1 MKVRLKHNEFR
12 DLVNEL
18 RDTADRYGGT
28 DQLRDQLAHT
38 LARRVRPVP
47 EIVEMRPVLERIDAR
62 LACDVLSASSTVE
75 VLKLARDEIMVLAE
89 EVMEL
94 RAALQ
99 HEADRV
105 KAAKAEVA
113 ALRAELAGLRS
124 SMEFRTS
131 LIGRT
136 EAERDELRAKTERM
150 EKQESVATV
159 IKEGDSRYWMSERLW
174 TFPDGKYPL
183 YALPGAQNAPS
194 VPTESIG
201 KMLAQAMEAAV
212 ANGANS
218 VSMPDELVE
227 VAAWLSGVQPN
238 PANGQT
244 RAVRDVIAERRRQIE
259 AEGRTT
265 QHDDANPAGVM
276 SVAAACYAIGASNAL
291 VLAVGDTST
300 CPAPEVFPWEDAWW
314 KPTTP
319 RRDLVKAAALIL
331 AEIERLDR
339 AAAQKT
345 EGE

>member
-1 MKVRLKHNEFR
+1 MRLKHNEFR

-47 EIVEMRPVLERIDAR
+47 DIVEMRPVLERIDAR

-75 VLKLARDEIMVLAE
+75 VLRLARDEIMVLAE
-89 EVMEL
+89 EVREL

-99 HEADRV
+99 HEADCAE
-105 KAAKAEVA
+105 AAKAEVA

-136 EAERDELRAKTERM
+136 EAERDELRAKIERM

-183 YALPGAQNAPS
+183 YAQAGAQAQPAPS
-194 VPTESIG
+194 VPGDVMRDARRYRWLRNDALDWYVGPEYSTYNDVVCSGECYNLAGAGIALDARIDA
-201 KMLAQAMEAAV
+201 MLAAA
-212 ANGANS
+212 
-218 VSMPDELVE
+218 
-227 VAAWLSGVQPN
+227 PN
-238 PANGQT
+238 P
-244 RAVRDVIAERRRQIE
+244 
-259 AEGRTT
+259 
-265 QHDDANPAGVM
+265 
-276 SVAAACYAIGASNAL
+276 
-291 VLAVGDTST
+291 
-300 CPAPEVFPWEDAWW
+300 
-314 KPTTP
+314 
-319 RRDLVKAAALIL
+319 
-331 AEIERLDR
+331 
-339 AAAQKT
+339 

>member
-1 MKVRLKHNEFR
+1 MKVRLKHHEFR

-28 DQLRDQLAHT
+28 DQLRDQLSHT

-47 EIVEMRPVLERIDAR
+47 EIVKMRPVLERIDAR

-75 VLKLARDEIMVLAE
+75 VLRLARDEIMVLAE

-99 HEADRV
+99 HEADCV
-105 KAAKAEVA
+105 EAAKAEVEVLRDSLDEHE
-113 ALRAELAGLRS
+113 ALERRHLGDPDRRTGVYAHGAR
-124 SMEFRTS
+124 MAPDREF
-131 LIGRT
+131 L
-136 EAERDELRAKTERM
+136 
-150 EKQESVATV
+150 ESVIALCSHRGPSPSS
-159 IKEGDSRYWMSERLW
+159 IESFEPEDKWIADLW
-174 TFPDGKYPL
+174 RRAMVML
-183 YALPGAQNAPS
+183 SGAQPAPS

-201 KMLAQAMEAAV
+201 KMLAQVMEAAV

-259 AEGRTT
+259 VEGRAPE
-265 QHDDANPAGVM
+265 HDDRHGAHELAE
-276 SVAAACYAIGASNAL
+276 AAACYCLSSAGKPF
-291 VLAVGDTST
+291 DYFETMW
-300 CPAPEVFPWEDAWW
+300 PWERWW
-314 KPTTP
+314 FKVSDP
-319 RRDLVKAAALIL
+319 RRDLVKAGALVL

-339 AAAQKT
+339 AAAPKP
-345 EGE
+345 ESE

>member
-1 MKVRLKHNEFR
+1 MEVRLKHNEFR

-47 EIVEMRPVLERIDAR
+47 DIVKMRPVLERIDAR

-89 EVMEL
+89 EVGEL

-99 HEADRV
+99 HEADCME
-105 KAAKAEVA
+105 AAKAEVA

-136 EAERDELRAKTERM
+136 EAERDELRAKIERM
-150 EKQESVATV
+150 EKQKSVATV

-174 TFPDGKYPL
+174 MFPDGKYPL
-183 YALPGAQNAPS
+183 YAQAGAQTQPAPS

-259 AEGRTT
+259 VEGWAPD
-265 QHDDANPAGVM
+265 HDDRHGAHELAE
-276 SVAAACYAIGASNAL
+276 AAACYCLSSAGKPFDYFETMWPL
-291 VLAVGDTST
+291 
-300 CPAPEVFPWEDAWW
+300 ERWW
-314 KPTTP
+314 FKVSDP
-319 RRDLVKAAALIL
+319 RRDLVKAGALVL

-339 AAAQKT
+339 AAAPKQ

>member
-1 MKVRLKHNEFR
+1 MTPAETAAI
-12 DLVNEL
+12 L
-18 RDTADRYGGT
+18 RQLTEWRQGADV
-28 DQLRDQLAHT
+28 DPPAPLAVDK
-38 LARRVRPVP
+38 A
-47 EIVEMRPVLERIDAR
+47 IDAAIEMIDR
-62 LACDVLSASSTVE
+62 LEAAEKSDAESIAMYR
-75 VLKLARDEIMVLAE
+75 KARD
-89 EVMEL
+89 
-94 RAALQ
+94 
-99 HEADRV
+99 
-105 KAAKAEVA
+105 
-113 ALRAELAGLRS
+113 
-124 SMEFRTS
+124 
-131 LIGRT
+131 
-136 EAERDELRAKTERM
+136 ERDELRAKIEAM
-150 EKQESVATV
+150 EQQEPVAWARKLGLDVPSFGCVT
-159 IKEGDSRYWMSERLW
+159 DL
-174 TFPDGKYPL
+174 KYRPSNIPESSYIPL
-183 YALPGAQNAPS
+183 YALPGAQAQNATS

-201 KMLAQAMEAAV
+201 KMLAQAMDAAV

-238 PANGQT
+238 PANGQN
-244 RAVRDVIAERRRQIE
+244 RAVRDVIAERRRQVE
-259 AEGRTT
+259 TEGRTT

-339 AAAQKT
+339 AAAPKP

>member
-1 MKVRLKHNEFR
+1 MEVRLKHNEFR

-136 EAERDELRAKTERM
+136 EAERDELRAKIERM

-183 YALPGAQNAPS
+183 YALPGAQAHPASSEQDESVRKSWVRFSNELHRSPDAPYPGMS
-194 VPTESIG
+194 EAFEQHFSQSFTDRDWRVESGIW
-201 KMLAQAMEAAV
+201 A
-212 ANGANS
+212 
-218 VSMPDELVE
+218 
-227 VAAWLSGVQPN
+227 AAW
-238 PANGQT
+238 
-244 RAVRDVIAERRRQIE
+244 
-259 AEGRTT
+259 
-265 QHDDANPAGVM
+265 
-276 SVAAACYAIGASNAL
+276 
-291 VLAVGDTST
+291 
-300 CPAPEVFPWEDAWW
+300 
-314 KPTTP
+314 
-319 RRDLVKAAALIL
+319 KAAKHRGA
-331 AEIERLDR
+331 
-339 AAAQKT
+339 K
-345 EGE
+345 GE